1 MPETARA
8 ARTCVCA
15 SICNMKRTT
24 VFLDEA
30 AERDLRLLAE
40 RKGVA
45 AASVL
50 REAIDRYLGEE
61 RRKTPRLL
69 RFLAVGRSGTRKTT
83 ERHEEILFRALE
95 PHGTAPKTRRKSSR
109 RA

>member
-1 MPETARA
+1 
-8 ARTCVCA
+8 
-15 SICNMKRTT
+15 MKRTT

-69 RFLAVGRSGTRKTT
+69 RFLAAGRSGTRKTA
-83 ERHEEILFRALE
+83 ERQEDLVFRDLE
-95 PHGTAPKTRRKSSR
+95 PHAVAPKTRRKPSR
-109 RA
+109 KL

>member
-1 MPETARA
+1 
-8 ARTCVCA
+8 
-15 SICNMKRTT
+15 MKRTT

-61 RRKTPRLL
+61 RRKTRRPL
-69 RFLAVGRSGTRKTT
+69 RFLAAGRSGTRKTAQ
-83 ERHEEILFRALE
+83 REEDFVFRDLE
-95 PHGTAPKTRRKSSR
+95 PHGAAPKTRRKASR
-109 RA
+109 KL